1 MNLIQPNQKKKE
13 LTEQQQSFLT
23 NLFENGGDA
32 TQAALDAGYSRGS
45 VGWLRSSL
53 ANEIVERTKSILSV
67 NALKAA
73 NRLVSTIDNPIPDR
87 GDDLRLRAAES
98 LLNRVG
104 VAKQETVNH
113 NVQAIHGV
121 VLLPPKKEVI
131 IDV

>member
-53 ANEIVERTKSILSV
+53 AN
-67 NALKAA
+67 
-73 NRLVSTIDNPIPDR
+73 
-87 GDDLRLRAAES
+87 
-98 LLNRVG
+98 
-104 VAKQETVNH
+104 
-113 NVQAIHGV
+113 
-121 VLLPPKKEVI
+121 
-131 IDV
+131 